1 MKKLTQMKLIMVAIM
16 IATILVGC
24 KKPVEQ
30 SSVSIDDFKER
41 ACIMGTLQYDEGQG
55 FDGTNY
61 TRLIKPAANVT
72 VTAYIAKSEFSST
85 SKGSGNLT
93 YTTKTDANG
102 SFKFELPVT
111 NDGVKVKVEFANF
124 MGKYHSIIDVQNGEP
139 VYLDKE
145 VVYSF
150 AAKEFTTL
158 MPNDVEVVDGI
169 FTSVERENAEEYT
182 YYSEYKVIVGKAT
195 YAKSTTSDGQLDVN
209 KKYAIASDVDVIIE
223 VEYEDNCKFKY
234 VAKTDKEG
242 IATFNIPTT
251 TLNWSPKQI
260 KITANTFST
269 EKFVYMERVWNEATW
284 SYEVK
289 ESILIGKFE
298 QIDSFTD
305 KPKFTSIEDL
315 PAPEIR
321 VKMNFSEFKNSGS
334 NYSSESWSGVDFE
347 F

>member
-1 MKKLTQMKLIMVAIM
+1 MRLIMVAIM

-30 SSVSIDDFKER
+30 SSVSIDDFKEK

-102 SFKFELPVT
+102 SFKLELPVT

-124 MGKYHSIIDVQNGEP
+124 IGKYHNIIDVKNGEP

-150 AAKEFTTL
+150 AAKEFTAL

-169 FTSVERENAEEYT
+169 FTFEERENAEEYT
-182 YYSEYKVIVGKAT
+182 YYSEYKVIVGKAA
-195 YAKSTTSDGQLDVN
+195 YAKSTNSEGKLDVN
-209 KKYAIASDVDVIIE
+209 KKYAAASDVDVIIE

-234 VAKTDKEG
+234 VARTDKEG
-242 IATFNIPTT
+242 VATFNIPTT

-269 EKFVYMERVWNEATW
+269 EKFVYMERVYNENILD
-284 SYEVK
+284 YEIK

-305 KPKFTSIEDL
+305 KPEFSSIENL

-321 VKMNFSEFKNSGS
+321 VKMNFSEFKASTS
-334 NYSSESWSGVDFE
+334 NYNNESWTDVEFE